1 MAGDTFRELGGGDRR
16 IPGPSAVLLCGFSV
30 AEAEQVRTVLDKAQ
44 TGTER
49 LILCTEG
56 MLQKHLE
63 EALEGTMEEVPLAPD
78 RLPRVIVLS
87 GMTERQI
94 EPFLETFKAS
104 GLPRPI
110 FATATEWNLKRKV
123 RDLLVDLLQEQRAL
137 SRSR

>member
-30 AEAEQVRTVLDKAQ
+30 AEAEQVRTALDKAQ

-56 MLQKHLE
+56 MLQKLLA
-63 EALEGTMEEVPLAPD
+63 EALEAPVEEEPVPPD

-94 EPFLETFKAS
+94 ELFLGTFGAS

-110 FATATEWNLKRKV
+110 FATTTEWNLKRKV
-123 RDLLVDLLQEQRAL
+123 RDLLVDLLREQRAL
-137 SRSR
+137 SGSR

>member
-30 AEAEQVRTVLDKAQ
+30 AEAEQVRTVLDKAR

-56 MLQKHLE
+56 MLQKLLE
-63 EALEGTMEEVPLAPD
+63 EALEGAIEEEPVPPD

-87 GMTERQI
+87 GMAERQV

-137 SRSR
+137 ARSR